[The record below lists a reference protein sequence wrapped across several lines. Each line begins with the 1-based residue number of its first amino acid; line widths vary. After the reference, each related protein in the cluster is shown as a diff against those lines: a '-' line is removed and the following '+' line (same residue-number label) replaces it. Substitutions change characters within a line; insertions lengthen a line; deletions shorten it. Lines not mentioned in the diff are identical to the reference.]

1 MTQLREFQTS
11 IKNAIYTAWGAGHRV
26 VMPVLPTGAGKTVVV
41 ANIASE
47 YAGFGCAIAH
57 RSELVGQISLALS
70 REGVRHDIVAPTKTI
85 RGIVKAQMDDC
96 GRSFYD
102 HRAKWKVASVDTILR
117 RVMDEQ
123 WMRNVGMVI
132 QDEGHHVL
140 QENKWGRAMLMFP
153 NAYGLLPTATP
164 ERADGKGLGRHADGL
179 VDAMVEGPGMRWLI
193 DNGYLTDYEVRAP
206 TPRDLDMHGVDISAA
221 TGDYNVDQMRTRV
234 KASTTIIGDV
244 VATYQRHAAGMK
256 GITFAVDVEHATR
269 IAAAFNAAGV
279 PAEVVHAET
288 PDADRRNFMQ
298 RLIRG
303 ELMMLVNVDLFGEG
317 VDVPACQVVIMARP
331 TASYGLYVQQ
341 FGRALRLLISSVLGG
356 VWDTFDVPQRLRYI
370 AESTKP
376 KALIL
381 DLVGNIVVH
390 GGPPDWRAHPWSLD
404 RRVKRSKA
412 TDGIPLRACANEMCL
427 MPFERIY
434 PACPYCGWVPPVP
447 AKPAGPHEVDGD
459 VVLYTQEMLQE
470 LFGKKSKF
478 DPGASAPIPYGVTDP
493 MIIGA
498 IKKAHRH
505 SQESQE
511 ALRAAMAIV
520 MPPSLDP
527 RVAMRKF
534 FHTFGVDTLTAEG
547 LRSAEADELR
557 QRILERVQ
565 R

>member
-1 MTQLREFQTS
+1 VTSLRGFQVNV
-11 IKNAIYTAWGAGHRV
+11 KNAVYAEWAAGHRV
-26 VMPVLPTGAGKTVVV
+26 VMPVLPTGSGKTVIL
-41 ANIASE
+41 ANIAAE
-47 YAGFGCAIAH
+47 YSGFGCAIAH
-57 RSELVGQISLALS
+57 RSELVGQISIALS
-70 REGVRHDIVAPTKTI
+70 REGVRHDIVAPKATI
-85 RGIVKAQMDDC
+85 RTIVKAQMDDC

-102 HRAKWKVASVDTILR
+102 PRAKWKVASVDTIIR

-123 WMRNVGMVI
+123 WMRGVGMVI

-164 ERADGKGLGRHADGL
+164 ERADGRGLGRHADGL
-179 VDAMVEGPGMRWLI
+179 VDAMVEGPDMRWLI
-193 DNGYLTDYEVRAP
+193 NNGYLTDYEVRAP
-206 TPRDLDMHGVDISAA
+206 SPRDLDMNGVDISAA

-244 VATYQRHAAGMK
+244 VATYQRHAVGKK

-279 PAEVVHAET
+279 PAEVVHADT
-288 PDADRRNFMQ
+288 PDADRINFMQ
-298 RLIRG
+298 KFKRG
-303 ELMMLVNVDLFGEG
+303 ELMQLVNVDLFGEG
-317 VDVPACQVVIMARP
+317 VDVPAIEVVSMARP

-341 FGRALRLLISSVLGG
+341 FGRALRLLISPVLAGA
-356 VWDTFDVPQRLRYI
+356 WDTFDVAQRLRYI

-381 DLVGNIVVH
+381 DHVGNIVTH

-404 RRVKRSKA
+404 RRAKRTRA

-459 VVLYTQEMLQE
+459 VVLYTPEMLEE
-470 LFGKKSKF
+470 LFGRKARLE
-478 DPGASAPIPYGVTDP
+478 GNAPIPVGMTDP
-493 MIIGA
+493 KIIGA
-498 IKKAHRH
+498 IRKAHAA
-505 SQESQE
+505 SQHAQLE
-511 ALRAAMAIV
+511 LRQVMEIV
-520 MPPSLDP
+520 MPPTLDA
-527 RVAMRKF
+527 RVAQRKF
-534 FHTFGVDTLTAEG
+534 YHTFGVDTLTAQG
-547 LRSAEADELR
+547 LRCAEATELR
-557 QRILERVQ
+557 DRIIQRIQ